1 MHMGD
6 HACCDLVT
14 WPVIV
19 STHMLHHIVCSA
31 ERSRAAGIRTLV
43 RLLICVD
50 GANMTLEMLTASE
63 LSGEYVLVTTGG
75 KRETKG

>member
-6 HACCDLVT
+6 QVRCDLVT

-19 STHMLHHIVCSA
+19 SAHMLHHIVCSA
-31 ERSRAAGIRTLV
+31 ERSRAAGKRTLM
-43 RLLICVD
+43 RLLVCVD

-63 LSGEYVLVTTGG
+63 LSGEDVSVTTGG